1 MSLLTHVIKA
11 LEKIAPLSLAHTKWD
26 NVGLLVEPP
35 YPRSSATSVFLT
47 IDLTPIVLEEAISTP
62 SVGMIVAYHPPIFHA
77 FKQLNLNDTKQSIV
91 LKCIAEGISV
101 YSPHTAIDCSV
112 GGVNDWL
119 AKGLGSGTSI
129 SLMPRHEEAGAGRLF
144 TLEEP
149 VSLSTVVKRIKNHL
163 KLKHGKY
170 KSIIDKYD
178 DKDNNN
184 DLGIRVATAEKH
196 RHNDGLIS
204 TIGICAGSGVSVLS
218 PAKADL
224 YFTGEMSHHEVLAA
238 LAKDTSEHTNTERG
252 YLSEVLKPKL
262 EKLLKEDGDNQKV
275 DILVS
280 QSDKDPLEII

>member
-26 NVGLLVEPP
+26 NVGLLVEPQ

-47 IDLTPIVLEEAISTP
+47 IDLTPIVLEEAIPTP

-77 FKQLNLNDTKQSIV
+77 FKQLNLNDTKQSII

-112 GGVNDWL
+112 GG
-119 AKGLGSGTSI
+119 GTSI
-129 SLMPRHEEAGAGRLF
+129 SLMPNENPPAGHEEAGA
-144 TLEEP
+144 
-149 VSLSTVVKRIKNHL
+149 V
-163 KLKHGKY
+163 
-170 KSIIDKYD
+170 
-178 DKDNNN
+178 
-184 DLGIRVATAEKH
+184 RVATAEKH

-252 YLSEVLKPKL
+252 YLSKVLKPKL

>member
-112 GGVNDWL
+112 GG
-119 AKGLGSGTSI
+119 G
-129 SLMPRHEEAGAGRLF
+129 HEEAGAGRLF

-149 VSLSTVVKRIKNHL
+149 VSLSTMVKRIKNHL
-163 KLKHGKY
+163 KLKHV
-170 KSIIDKYD
+170 
-178 DKDNNN
+178 
-184 DLGIRVATAEKH
+184 RVATAEKH

>member
-62 SVGMIVAYHPPIFHA
+62 MAYHPPIFHA
-77 FKQLNLNDTKQSIV
+77 FKQLNLNDTKQSII

-112 GGVNDWL
+112 GG
-119 AKGLGSGTSI
+119 G
-129 SLMPRHEEAGAGRLF
+129 HEEAGAGRLF

-252 YLSEVLKPKL
+252 YLSKVLKPKL